1 MKRKSTPD
9 KAICEVVS
17 IHKKA
22 VANVKKIMKP
32 DETMIRLAETFSALS
47 DPTRVKIIFA
57 LLKEELCVCD
67 LANLTHLTTSAISHQ
82 LRILRNLKIVRYRK
96 EGRIVYYS
104 LDDRHIENLFNQ
116 GLEHVEE

>member
-22 VANVKKIMKP
+22 VAKVKKIMKP

-67 LANLTHLTTSAISHQ
+67 LANLTRLTTSAISHQ

-104 LDDRHIENLFNQ
+104 LADRHIENLFNQ